1 MSGQKSLETHRSP
14 RKSLLLR
21 SLTACSASCTHGQAT
36 VSGGQRGRWRAPLPC
51 GGERTATHAEVVVLE
66 EGEPGHDADVDQA
79 PDRPKELLKV
89 GAGRRL
95 RDAPNVQTTATH
107 CARGG
112 AGRGKVS
119 LRARVQPLPVCART
133 HSLLRRDG
141 SVGARAFLL
150 LRPPSTSTRLHVC
163 CAAVLCGLCCASTQ
177 CNPLCRAGPVSCGQD
192 PVSCSLSARMLLPAR
207 ESPP

>member
-21 SLTACSASCTHGQAT
+21 SLTACSASCTHRQAT
-36 VSGGQRGRWRAPLPC
+36 VSGGQRGRWRAPLPR
-51 GGERTATHAEVVVLE
+51 GSERTATHAEVVVLE

-107 CARGG
+107 CARGRTG
-112 AGRGKVS
+112 WGLFS
-119 LRARVQPLPVCART
+119 LRARVQPCPVCART

-150 LRPPSTSTRLHVC
+150 LPPPSISLRPHVR
-163 CAAVLCGLCCASTQ
+163 CAGVLCRCSDASTQ
-177 CNPLCRAGPVSCGQD
+177 VHP
-192 PVSCSLSARMLLPAR
+192 
-207 ESPP
+207 